1 MVKRSIIKYSDFVND
16 TLNSLMNHEA
26 TQESSLR
33 KYRVNDSKVPRGVVN
48 YFKDCGE
55 LRQWCISRLRILLSR
70 YRWYDVANLLKAI
83 KVKGLSVI
91 VLMAL
96 ANDEDDLLNYVSS
109 GSFDKNKV
117 IKILMNE
124 LGISGDAAEH
134 LVNGKVIEHKPLR
147 MFRWNFLP
155 RSI

>member
-1 MVKRSIIKYSDFVND
+1 MAKRSITKYSSFVNSN
-16 TLNSLMNHEA
+16 LNSLMNHEA

-33 KYRVNDSKVPRGVVN
+33 KYRVNDSRVPREVVV
-48 YFKDCGE
+48 YLKDCGE

-70 YRWYDVANLLKAI
+70 YRWYDVVNLLKVI

-96 ANDEDDLLNYVSS
+96 ADDEGSLLNYVSS
-109 GSFDKNKV
+109 GSFDRNKV
-117 IKILMNE
+117 IKLLVSE
-124 LGISGDAAEH
+124 VGISSDAAEH
-134 LVNGKVIEHKPLR
+134 LVNGKGIEHKPLR
-147 MFRWNFLP
+147 IFRWNFLP